1 MPQAHRSDR
10 NSVVTNQIAVTR
22 KLHSISS
29 LFGSVRLVM
38 ASFSDSH
45 IIASALRRATSALG
59 YSSLRLRV
67 VKAFVQGR
75 DVFVSFQTGSRK
87 SIAMVAKLSEL

>member
-10 NSVVTNQIAVTR
+10 NSVVTNQIAVT
-22 KLHSISS
+22 HSISS

-45 IIASALRRATSALG
+45 IIASALRITYCFWWGDYEDMAEEN
-59 YSSLRLRV
+59 
-67 VKAFVQGR
+67 F
-75 DVFVSFQTGSRK
+75 
-87 SIAMVAKLSEL
+87 